1 MVYWCFLACVL
12 VGLNLGRKAGQLRIM
27 DDDCLK
33 VTMQEVGKL
42 SLEIQAILSFSDDIL
57 VREPTGNYVA
67 ALV

>member
-1 MVYWCFLACVL
+1 
-12 VGLNLGRKAGQLRIM
+12 M

-33 VTMQEVGKL
+33 VTMQEDGKL

-67 ALV
+67 ALVR